1 MRASLQ
7 QGGWPVKAKKT
18 ALRALGLLLL
28 ASMAATVGLLLA
40 EGRWKEA
47 VPLHL
52 CSISSIV
59 CVAAAFDHRQF
70 FLDFL
75 WYLGMPGAALALVFP
90 APALC
95 RRQMLL
101 DVSYTLTHALILV
114 IPACLI
120 AFGMRPGTGKTA
132 RMLLALLGIAALAG
146 AANRLLG
153 TNFLF
158 LAAPAAGTPLE
169 WIHAL
174 GRAPYLLT
182 LFLLMAL
189 LCAAMDRL
197 AGRIRM
203 RQ

>member
-1 MRASLQ
+1 MKRREKRLFF
-7 QGGWPVKAKKT
+7 
-18 ALRALGLLLL
+18 ALLCALLLSMAVTEGLLLIQ
-28 ASMAATVGLLLA
+28 V
-40 EGRWKEA
+40 RWKEA
-47 VPLHL
+47 IPLHL
-52 CSISSIV
+52 CSLSAI
-59 CVAAAFDHRQF
+59 VAAVLTQF
-70 FLDFL
+70 ESQFLLDFL